1 MSTKIIRRV
10 DYYYVSVKDE
20 PGQAFHVLQQ
30 MADLGVN
37 LLAFAAVPTGPDTT
51 MLTLFPEDSHQ
62 LETVAKRA
70 GMNLV
75 GPHGAFLARGSDG
88 LGALVGVHEALYKA
102 NVNVYSSTAVTDGHS
117 CYGYLIYVR
126 PDEYDRAA
134 TALEI

>member
-1 MSTKIIRRV
+1 MSEKIIRRV

-20 PGQAFHVLQQ
+20 PGQSLNLLQQ

-37 LLAFAAVPTGPDTT
+37 LLAFAAVPAGPDTT
-51 MLTLFPEDSHQ
+51 LLTLFPEDSHQ
-62 LETVAKRA
+62 LQTVAKRA
-70 GMNLV
+70 GMNLI
-75 GPHGAFLARGSDG
+75 GPHGAFLVRGSDG

-134 TALEI
+134 EALGI